1 MPRERGGWRH
11 STNQPGPGTGPGT
24 WHPEGAAGTPEPRT
38 AGTNPGVPAE
48 VTAGQAA
55 RHRQVTGHPSTAR
68 PRTVDEEPKAGR
80 PVAVMPEERAQA
92 ESPPTAAD
100 DAADGRLEALFS
112 PSDQADADGL
122 DQLHQPAAAEP
133 GTDEGEPAQKGGSA
147 IGQPSGSQPT
157 TLPPPSGSSDGGGK
171 AKQRGWISL
180 AVPRHRRGMTRRESA
195 HFWRISRQRHNTF
208 AHTRCPL
215 VTRGAGSSIRWP
227 GYGHRPSGRG

>member
-1 MPRERGGWRH
+1 
-11 STNQPGPGTGPGT
+11 
-24 WHPEGAAGTPEPRT
+24 
-38 AGTNPGVPAE
+38 
-48 VTAGQAA
+48 
-55 RHRQVTGHPSTAR
+55 
-68 PRTVDEEPKAGR
+68 
-80 PVAVMPEERAQA
+80 MPEERAQA

-133 GTDEGEPAQKGGSA
+133 GTDEREPAQKGGSA

-227 GYGHRPSGRG
+227 GYGHHLLDADMLPSRVAGPSTPERVHRAGLTPHPRTTRYGRLD